1 MSEQTEEQTAPG
13 VRRLPWRRIL
23 VLGVLL
29 PVVAAW
35 LLIWS
40 ATGRES
46 NIDRVPVAIVNN
58 DTIITDPQPM
68 AAGRS
73 LTAALTH
80 PSDPSNNLLW
90 VLTDSDDA
98 RAGLE
103 NGSYYAVLTIPSDF
117 SQAVLSTGTDTPAQ
131 GQLRLVSNAAAS
143 TTMPYISQQ
152 VATAAAD
159 ALGQQVTEG
168 YLGQVYDGFNSL
180 ADGNQKA
187 ATSAAQLADGTQQL
201 SAGAA
206 QLDEGAESL
215 SQGLGEVATGSDEL
229 AEGASTVNSGAVQV
243 ANGTAQLAQGVTK
256 LTNGQ
261 ASLAAG
267 TRTLAGDAERLAAR
281 SRELARGARV
291 AELGTRAMSGG
302 ARLLSA
308 EMARLGQ
315 DCQAALGSPAFCK
328 RLARAVKHS
337 ARLAEGAR
345 RVSTGP
351 AAKVASGASQLADG
365 AGGLARGSARVS
377 ASAHALSG
385 AGGRLSASTATLVQG
400 TASLAQGTAGLDS
413 AAGQLASGTRST
425 AEAGSSLA
433 SGSSTL
439 ASSASQ
445 ADDGA
450 QQLSGGLASGAAQSP
465 TYSDKQQQA
474 LTPVV
479 SEPVVLT
486 STVQH
491 NEHGNGWLI
500 AVIVGLVLWLAALVA
515 ALSLDLSPIT
525 RNSMAPVASRAV
537 ALAQSLPLLGLAA
550 LSAASVVVA
559 VVVFHTSTAAIVPLA
574 LLVLLASA
582 TFALL
587 ALAMR
592 LRWGRVGITL
602 FVLFLLVQIAASSN
616 VVPLETAP
624 GVLQTLNGVMPLTAF
639 VNGASQLVS
648 GGAVGSF
655 VAVVVV
661 LLVWALT
668 GYALLV
674 SAVKK
679 RRMLDPPEPGRVA
692 LSPV

>member
-1 MSEQTEEQTAPG
+1 MSEQTEEQTAPD
-13 VRRLPWRRIL
+13 VRRLPWRRVL

-29 PVVAAW
+29 PLAAAS
-35 LLIWS
+35 LLVWS
-40 ATGRES
+40 ATDRQS
-46 NIDRVPVAIVNN
+46 NIDLVPVAIVNN

-98 RAGLE
+98 HAGLA
-103 NGSYYAVLTIPSDF
+103 NGGYYAVLTIPSDF
-117 SQAVLSTGTDTPAQ
+117 SEAVLSTGTDTPVQ

-159 ALGQQVTEG
+159 ALGQQVTQG

-187 ATSAAQLADGTQQL
+187 ATSAAQLAEGTQQL
-201 SAGAA
+201 SAGAT
-206 QLDEGAESL
+206 QLDQGAESL
-215 SQGLGEVATGSDEL
+215 SQGLGEVATGSEEL
-229 AEGASTVNSGAVQV
+229 ADGASTVHSGAVQV
-243 ANGTAQLAQGVTK
+243 ASGTAQLAQGVTK

-267 TRTLAGDAERLAAR
+267 ARTLSGDAGRLAAR

-291 AELGTRAMSGG
+291 AELGTRAVSGG
-302 ARLLSA
+302 ARLLA
-308 EMARLGQ
+308 KEMARLGQ
-315 DCQAALGSPAFCK
+315 DCHAALGSPAFCN
-328 RLARAVKHS
+328 RLARAVQHS
-337 ARLAEGAR
+337 ARLADGAR
-345 RVSTGP
+345 RVNTGA

-365 AGGLARGSARVS
+365 AGGLARGSARLS
-377 ASAHALSG
+377 ASAHALSDAG
-385 AGGRLSASTATLVQG
+385 ARLSGSTKSLVQG

-425 AEAGSSLA
+425 AQAGSSLA

-439 ASSASQ
+439 ASSANQ

-450 QQLSGGLASGAAQSP
+450 QQLSSGLASGAAQSP
-465 TYSDKQQQA
+465 TYSDEQQQA
-474 LTPVV
+474 LAPVV
-479 SEPVVLT
+479 SKPILLT
-486 STVQH
+486 STVEH
-491 NEHGNGWLI
+491 GEHGNGWLI
-500 AVIVGLVLWLAALVA
+500 AVIVGLVLWLAGLVA
-515 ALSLDLSPIT
+515 ALSLDQSAIT
-525 RNSMAPVASRAV
+525 RNSMAPVASRGAAFV
-537 ALAQSLPLLGLAA
+537 QALPLLGLAA
-550 LSAASVVVA
+550 LSAASVVAA
-559 VVVFHTSTAAIVPLA
+559 VVVFHASTAAIIPLA
-574 LLVLLASA
+574 LLTLLASVI
-582 TFALL
+582 FALL

-616 VVPLETAP
+616 VIPLETAP
-624 GVLQTLNGVMPLTAF
+624 STLQRLNGVMPLTAY

-648 GGAVGSF
+648 GGQVGSL

-661 LLVWALT
+661 LLVWGLVA
-668 GYALLV
+668 YALLV

-679 RRMLDPPEPGRVA
+679 KRMLDPVEPGRAA